1 MDLHSKLDDWGIMLL
16 VFLSFSTFFMI
27 LYKIRP
33 ISDMIAD
40 SIYDQYDVSKIYT
53 FLPNTLSRLAP
64 AKYQ

>member
-16 VFLSFSTFFMI
+16 VFLSFSTFFML

-33 ISDMIAD
+33 ISDMIAS
-40 SIYDQYDVSKIYT
+40 SIEDKYDVSRLYT
-53 FLPNTLSRLAP
+53 FLPNNLSKLAP

>member
-16 VFLSFSTFFMI
+16 VFLSFSTFFML

-33 ISDMIAD
+33 ISDMIASAIED
-40 SIYDQYDVSKIYT
+40 KYDVSRLYT
-53 FLPNTLSRLAP
+53 FLPNNLSKLAP